1 MESKLSS
8 DLFLGKMLWNVA
20 RNQNVGPDCDETLC
34 RQRHKVSCTWQT
46 KMTGTITPP
55 VTRKTRILPPSTA
68 DFYFSVEKE
77 RFTWLSLREKT
88 QTVIFGSRK
97 RQKVCFAV
105 LRAGT
110 IFAAVST
117 GWRRV
122 IGKDNSILCDCDRTC
137 RHIVFFGH
145 LNQRR
150 RASAVSSFFL
160 PGNQLCPFRS
170 IYRAMR
176 FLTSWGC
183 NACAKAICEKGKH
196 LRRSATPLWR
206 KALRAIPNMRNVFMT
221 MRVATG

>member
-34 RQRHKVSCTWQT
+34 RQLHKVSCTWQT

-55 VTRKTRILPPSTA
+55 VISRKTRILPPSFVELLFFNRKRMLHVAFITRKDA
-68 DFYFSVEKE
+68 DCHFWQS
-77 RFTWLSLREKT
+77 
-88 QTVIFGSRK
+88 K

-137 RHIVFFGH
+137 RHIVFFEH

-160 PGNQLCPFRS
+160 PG
-170 IYRAMR
+170 
-176 FLTSWGC
+176 
-183 NACAKAICEKGKH
+183 
-196 LRRSATPLWR
+196 
-206 KALRAIPNMRNVFMT
+206 
-221 MRVATG
+221 

>member
-46 KMTGTITPP
+46 KMTGIITPP
-55 VTRKTRILPPSTA
+55 VTSRKTRILPPSTA
-68 DFYFSVEKE
+68 ELLFLGRKRTLYVAFIARKDADCHFWQS
-77 RFTWLSLREKT
+77 
-88 QTVIFGSRK
+88 K

-122 IGKDNSILCDCDRTC
+122 IGKDNSILCDCDRTY
-137 RHIVFFGH
+137 RHSI
-145 LNQRR
+145 
-150 RASAVSSFFL
+150 
-160 PGNQLCPFRS
+160 FR
-170 IYRAMR
+170 
-176 FLTSWGC
+176 TSKSEAPRISG
-183 NACAKAICEKGKH
+183 
-196 LRRSATPLWR
+196 
-206 KALRAIPNMRNVFMT
+206 
-221 MRVATG
+221 